1 METTGVTPTLPAR
14 LANRFTR
21 SLFGPDAADT
31 RQSLVAL
38 AISTV
43 TSIGAGLTLGAI
55 DDTLEELRGLLVLVP
70 AAIAMRGNIFGALG
84 SRLSTSLH
92 TGTFSLSR
100 RADTIVGQ
108 NVAAAV
114 VLTLSSSVVLGV
126 LAKSTAVAFGVP
138 DTISVVDLVV
148 ISTAGGL
155 LSSLVVLAVTLA
167 LAAGSTRFG
176 WDLDNV
182 TAPLVSAVGDV
193 VTLPA
198 LFVATWF
205 VGIDVVTPLIGVA
218 SVGAMVVSLVWVV
231 RSGLEVLIAIVRE
244 SVPILFVAGLL
255 TVVAGVAI
263 EKQLE
268 TFGRFQVL
276 LVLVPA
282 FLAGA
287 GAIGGILSSRLSS
300 KLHLGI
306 VEPAAMPDRV
316 ARRDLVSAVGLAVP
330 VFVSV
335 GVLAHLSATWL
346 GQTSP
351 GFGDVLLISVL
362 GGLST
367 TAFVVVIGY
376 YGTIAAVRFGA
387 DPDNV
392 GIPLVTSTVDL
403 VGAYALVVAVSLVGL
418 T

>member
-1 METTGVTPTLPAR
+1 MARRFPVPTLR
-14 LANRFTR
+14 GVSR
-21 SLFGPDAADT
+21 SLFGPEAADT
-31 RQSLVAL
+31 RQSLIAL
-38 AISTV
+38 GISTL

-55 DDTLEELRGLLVLVP
+55 EETLRELRGLLVLVP

-100 RADTIVGQ
+100 RADTVVGQ
-108 NVAAAV
+108 NVLAAI
-114 VLTLSSSVVLGV
+114 VLTLMSSVALGV
-126 LAKSTAVAFGVP
+126 LAKTTAVAFDVP

-148 ISTAGGL
+148 ISTVGGL
-155 LSSLVVLAVTLA
+155 LSSFVVLAVTLA
-167 LAAGSTRFG
+167 LAGGSTRFG

-198 LFVATWF
+198 LFVATSL
-205 VGIDVVTPLIGVA
+205 VGISFVTPLVALASAVAAIVALVGVA
-218 SVGAMVVSLVWVV
+218 
-231 RSGLEVLIAIVRE
+231 RSGRSVLRGVVRE
-244 SVPILFVAGLL
+244 SVPILLVAGLL

-268 TFGRFQVL
+268 TFSRFQVL

-300 KLHLGI
+300 KLHLGL
-306 VEPAAMPDRV
+306 VEPAAVPDRV
-316 ARRDLVSAVGLAVP
+316 ARADIGSAIGLAVP
-330 VFVSV
+330 VFVALGFLSH
-335 GVLAHLSATWL
+335 LAATTL
-346 GQTSP
+346 GQSSP
-351 GFGDVLLISVL
+351 GLVDVVSVAVL
-362 GGLST
+362 GGVVT
-367 TAFVVVIGY
+367 TALVVAIGY
-376 YGTIAAVRFGA
+376 YGTIAAVRLGA

-403 VGAYALVVAVSLVGL
+403 VGAYALVIAVSLVGL
-418 T
+418 S

>member
-1 METTGVTPTLPAR
+1 MPRPLPAR
-14 LANRFTR
+14 LAQRFTR

-55 DDTLEELRGLLVLVP
+55 DETLDELRGLLVLVP

-84 SRLSTSLH
+84 SRLSTALH

-100 RADTIVGQ
+100 RIDTVVGQ

-114 VLTLSSSVVLGV
+114 VLTLASSVVLGG

-138 DTISVVDLVV
+138 DTISVLDLVV
-148 ISTAGGL
+148 ISTLGGVV
-155 LSSLVVLAVTLA
+155 SSLVVLAVTLA
-167 LAAGSTRFG
+167 LAGGSTRFG

-198 LFVATWF
+198 LFLATYA
-205 VGIDVVTPLIGVA
+205 VGVDAVTPLLGVV
-218 SVGAMVVSLVWVV
+218 SVAAMVAALGWAL
-231 RSGLEVLIAIVRE
+231 RSGLHVLVAIVRE
-244 SVPILFVAGLL
+244 SIPILLVAGLL

-263 EKQLE
+263 EKQIA

-300 KLHLGI
+300 KLHLGL
-306 VEPAAMPDRV
+306 VEAAALPDRV
-316 ARRDLVSAVGLAVP
+316 ARRDLGSAVGLAVP
-330 VFVSV
+330 VFLAI
-335 GVLAHLSATWL
+335 GVLAHLSATTL
-346 GQTSP
+346 GQSSP
-351 GFGDVLLISVL
+351 GLGDVVVISLV
-362 GGLST
+362 GGLAT
-367 TAFVVVIGY
+367 TALVVVIGY